1 MGNYG
6 TGGRA
11 KRRKACLCE
20 TAGESGEAEAGCISP
35 GSGPVYVLV
44 FIWDWKACLVM
55 HYHAASLLGYW

>member
-1 MGNYG
+1 MGQEG
-6 TGGRA
+6 EPKGERPVCV
-11 KRRKACLCE
+11 RPE
-20 TAGESGEAEAGCISP
+20 GESGEAEAGCISP